1 MKQVIKTAIIAVVA
15 VYGVNI
21 VLGAF
26 GPTQA
31 IKNNINGGNILPFTI
46 G

>member
-1 MKQVIKTAIIAVVA
+1 MKQILKTAAIAVVA

-21 VLGAF
+21 ILGAF
-26 GPTQA
+26 GPTAAFKTQVNA
-31 IKNNINGGNILPFTI
+31 GNILPFTI